1 MSKIGMV
8 ILNYNDY
15 ETTSKYIDT
24 IKNYKVL
31 NQIIIV
37 DNNSNDGS
45 YEKLSK
51 INNSKIDVIKTD
63 KNRGYAYGNNYG
75 INYLNEKYDVDYIII
90 SNPDI
95 LVEENVITKLKKE
108 MDKNGDIA
116 IISPVINQ
124 LDETIKGWRLP
135 AIKDEILMNI
145 NYIQRKVKKNLY
157 YNEEKYK
164 DRLTKVDVVSG
175 CFFMIRKDVMSLI
188 GNFDDSTFLYYE
200 ENILAKKLMNINKK
214 TYIDNEVC
222 VKHDLSISV
231 DKSFDSIKK
240 YKMLKQSQKY
250 FVKNYLNANIFDM
263 ILLGLT
269 YYISLGVS
277 YVICFFKNIGRK
289 KK

>member
-31 NQIIIV
+31 NKIIIV

-51 INNSKIDVIKTD
+51 INNSKIDVIKTN

-95 LVEENVITKLKKE
+95 IVEENVITKLKKE
-108 MDKNGDIA
+108 MDKKEDIA
-116 IISPVINQ
+116 VISPVINQ

-135 AIKDEILMNI
+135 TIKDEILMNI
-145 NYIQRKVKKNLY
+145 NYIQRKVKKSLY

-164 DRLTKVDVVSG
+164 ERLTKVDVVSG
-175 CFFMIRKDVMSLI
+175 CFFMIRKDIMSLI

-222 VKHDLSISV
+222 AKHDLSISV

-289 KK
+289 KQ

>member
-108 MDKNGDIA
+108 MDQNGDIA